1 MTLTAGPETPAKQS
15 DRWPTEV
22 QLIISALAAGEDGA
36 RGAVPSPAM
45 PHRDVPRMA
54 YRVLADLHL
63 FSDAPNAD
71 PWRLFTRDVSARS
84 LGFITS
90 HRLPL
95 GYGGTVELTTPDGNI
110 VAINCTLL
118 RCREITSGW
127 FEGALYFNR
136 EQAAFAAK

>member
-1 MTLTAGPETPAKQS
+1 MTLTAGTDAPAKQS

-36 RGAVPSPAM
+36 RVPASPVSGL
-45 PHRDVPRMA
+45 RDVPRMA
-54 YRVLADLHL
+54 FRVLADLHL
-63 FSDAPNAD
+63 FSDAPDAE
-71 PWRLFTRDVSARS
+71 PWRLYTRDVSSRS
-84 LGFITS
+84 LGFITP

-95 GYGGTVELTTPDGNI
+95 GYGGTVELATPDGNVI
-110 VAINCTLL
+110 AINCTLL

-136 EQAAFAAK
+136 EQPAFAAAR